1 MSCKTPSRFGYRFAA
16 SSKPGAGNGIISWI
30 APLIILP
37 AIILPGLFFAGCGGG
52 DGGMPEFPPARVTV
66 TEAESQDVP
75 VYLDE
80 VGKCVALE
88 SVSIQPQV
96 SGRITGIHFKDGA
109 ELKKGD
115 PLFTI
120 DQRPYKAALDLAEA
134 NLAKARADLDLAKI
148 QFARVEDLADSRAV
162 ARQEYDTRKNAVA
175 VAAALVEQS
184 QAELDSAR
192 IDYDYTTIDS
202 PIDGRAGHRLVDVGN
217 VVTANTTTLL
227 TIQRLDPI
235 YAEFTVTES
244 DLGRV
249 RQHMEDGTLRVEV
262 RIPEEPDTP
271 LQGELTFLD
280 NAVSDP
286 TGTVKLRATVP
297 NLDRKLWPGQFVK
310 VRLVLDTK
318 ENAVLVPSTAVQD
331 SAQGNFVYVVKEDST
346 AELRPVRVG
355 QRQGD
360 LVVLEEGVKAGERV
374 VLTGQLAVAP
384 GAGVTI
390 VEEGGQGGGAEA
402 APGGGM

>member
-1 MSCKTPSRFGYRFAA
+1 MCCNTLSRFGYRFAT
-16 SSKPGAGNGIISWI
+16 SSKPGAESGIIFWL
-30 APLIILP
+30 APLIILS
-37 AIILPGLFFAGCGGG
+37 ALFFVGCGGG

-66 TEAESQDVP
+66 TEAESRDVP

-96 SGRITGIHFKDGA
+96 SGRITAIHFKDGA

-120 DQRPYKAALDLAEA
+120 DQKPYKAALDLAEA

-148 QFARVEDLADSRAV
+148 QFTRVEDLADSRAV

-184 QAELDSAR
+184 QATLDSAR

-202 PIDGRAGHRLVDVGN
+202 PIDGRAGHRLVDIGN

-249 RQHMEDGTLRVEV
+249 RRHMEDGTLRVEV
-262 RIPEEPDTP
+262 RVPEEPDAP
-271 LQGELTFLD
+271 LAGELTFLD
-280 NAVSDP
+280 NTVSDP

-297 NLDRKLWPGQFVK
+297 NLDRRLWPGQFVK
-310 VRLVLDTK
+310 VRLVLETK
-318 ENAVLVPSTAVQD
+318 ENAVLVPSAAIQD

-346 AELRPVRVG
+346 AELRPVRAG
-355 QRQGD
+355 QRQGG

-374 VLTGQLAVAP
+374 ILSGQLAVAP
-384 GAGVTI
+384 GASVEV
-390 VEEGGQGGGAEA
+390 VEEGPEVGGAGS
-402 APGGGM
+402 APGGGT

>member
-1 MSCKTPSRFGYRFAA
+1 MSCKMPSRFRYRFTA

-30 APLIILP
+30 APLIIIP
-37 AIILPGLFFAGCGGG
+37 ALFFPGCGGG

-66 TEAESQDVP
+66 TEAVSQDVP

-88 SVSIQPQV
+88 SVSVQPQV

-109 ELKKGD
+109 ELKKGA

-134 NLAKARADLDLAKI
+134 NLAKARADLELAKI
-148 QFARVEDLADSRAV
+148 QFARVEDLTDSRAV
-162 ARQEYDTRKNAVA
+162 ARQEYDTRKNAVD

-202 PIDGRAGHRLVDVGN
+202 PINGRAGHRLVDIGN

-249 RQHMEDGTLRVEV
+249 RQHMQDGTLGVEIRV
-262 RIPEEPDTP
+262 PEEPDTP

-297 NLDRKLWPGQFVK
+297 NLDRKLWPGQFIK

-318 ENAVLVPSTAVQD
+318 VNAVLVPSTAVQD

-346 AELRPVRVG
+346 AELRPVSVG

-360 LVVLEEGVKAGERV
+360 LVVLENGVKAGERV
-374 VLTGQLAVAP
+374 ILTGQLAVAP
-384 GAGVTI
+384 GAKVEV
-390 VEEGGQGGGAEA
+390 VEEGGQSGGAEA
-402 APGGGM
+402 AHGGGM

>member
-1 MSCKTPSRFGYRFAA
+1 MRRLGSEPKGYTAPRPSKSDRLNRFLLQFKPAA
-16 SSKPGAGNGIISWI
+16 IFCAVLL
-30 APLIILP
+30 A
-37 AIILPGLFFAGCGGG
+37 ACGGG

-66 TEAESQDVP
+66 TEALSQDVP

-96 SGRITGIHFKDGA
+96 SGRITGIDFKDGA
-109 ELKKGD
+109 ELKKGA

-120 DQRPYKAALDLAEA
+120 DQRPYKAALELAEA

-148 QFARVEDLADSRAV
+148 QFTRVEDLADSRAV
-162 ARQEYDTRKNAVA
+162 ARQEYDTRKNAVD
-175 VAAALVEQS
+175 VADALVEQS
-184 QAELDSAR
+184 QATLDSAR

-202 PIDGRAGHRLVDVGN
+202 PIEGRAGHKLVDIGN

-249 RQHMEDGTLRVEV
+249 RQHMKDGTLRVEV
-262 RIPEEPDTP
+262 RIPEEPDAP
-271 LQGELTFLD
+271 LAGELTFLD

-310 VRLVLDTK
+310 VRLVLDTR
-318 ENAVLVPSTAVQD
+318 ENAVLVPSAAIQD

-346 AELRPVRVG
+346 AELRPVGVG

-374 VLTGQLAVAP
+374 ILTGQLAVAP
-384 GAGVTI
+384 GAAVTV

>member
-1 MSCKTPSRFGYRFAA
+1 MLLAA
-16 SSKPGAGNGIISWI
+16 
-30 APLIILP
+30 
-37 AIILPGLFFAGCGGG
+37 CGGG
-52 DGGMPEFPPARVTV
+52 DSGMPEFPPARVTV
-66 TEAESQDVP
+66 TEAASQDVP

-148 QFARVEDLADSRAV
+148 QFTRVEDLADSRAV

-184 QAELDSAR
+184 QATLDSAR

-202 PIDGRAGHRLVDVGN
+202 PIDGRAGHRLVDIGN

-249 RQHMEDGTLRVEV
+249 RQHMEDGTLGVEV
-262 RIPEEPDTP
+262 RIPEEPDAP
-271 LQGELTFLD
+271 LAGELTFLD

-310 VRLVLDTK
+310 VRLVLATK
-318 ENAVLVPSTAVQD
+318 EKAVLVPSTAVQD

-374 VLTGQLAVAP
+374 ILTGQLAVAP
-384 GAGVTI
+384 GAGVTV

>member
-1 MSCKTPSRFGYRFAA
+1 MSCKMPSRFGYRFTA

-30 APLIILP
+30 APLIFIP
-37 AIILPGLFFAGCGGG
+37 SLFFLGCGG
-52 DGGMPEFPPARVTV
+52 DGGGMQEFPPARVTV
-66 TEAESQDVP
+66 TEALSQDVP

-134 NLAKARADLDLAKI
+134 NLAKARADLELAKI
-148 QFARVEDLADSRAV
+148 QFARVEDLTDSRAV
-162 ARQEYDTRKNAVA
+162 ARQEYDTRKNAVD

-202 PIDGRAGHRLVDVGN
+202 PINGRAGHRLVDIGN

-249 RQHMEDGTLRVEV
+249 RQHMQDGTLRVEV
-262 RIPEEPDTP
+262 RVPEEPDTP

-297 NLDRKLWPGQFVK
+297 NLDRKLWPGQFIK
-310 VRLVLDTK
+310 VRLVLATK
-318 ENAVLVPSTAVQD
+318 ENAVLVPSAAVQD

-355 QRQGD
+355 QRQGG

-374 VLTGQLAVAP
+374 ILTGQLAVAP
-384 GAGVTI
+384 DAKVEVVDEGAR
-390 VEEGGQGGGAEA
+390 EDGADA

>member
-1 MSCKTPSRFGYRFAA
+1 MSWNTPSRFGYRFAA
-16 SSKPGAGNGIISWI
+16 SAKPGAESDIIFWL
-30 APLIILP
+30 APLIILS
-37 AIILPGLFFAGCGGG
+37 ALFFAGCGGG

-66 TEAESQDVP
+66 TEAVSEDVP

-88 SVSIQPQV
+88 SVSVQPQV
-96 SGRITGIHFKDGA
+96 SGRITGIHFEDGA
-109 ELKKGD
+109 ELKKGA

-148 QFARVEDLADSRAV
+148 QFTRVEDLADSRAV

-202 PIDGRAGHRLVDVGN
+202 PIDGRAGHRLVDIGN

-280 NAVSDP
+280 NTVSDP

-310 VRLVLDTK
+310 VRLVLETK
-318 ENAVLVPSTAVQD
+318 ENAVLVPSAAIQD

-355 QRQGD
+355 QRQGG

-374 VLTGQLAVAP
+374 ILTGQLAVAP

-390 VEEGGQGGGAEA
+390 VEEGPGKDSAGAT
-402 APGGGM
+402 PGGDT